1 MIPKG
6 RHPPLWREL
15 ATPEEMSEI
24 TQLDRSIADL
34 RGRRQALINR
44 AKLRTPVWVRRH
56 SRSGTP
62 ARRKSAA
69 A

>member
-1 MIPKG
+1 MISKR
-6 RHPPLWREL
+6 RHPLWHEL

-24 TQLDRSIADL
+24 TELDRSIADL

-44 AKLRTPVWVRRH
+44 AKLRTQVWVQRH
-56 SRSGTP
+56 GGLTRH